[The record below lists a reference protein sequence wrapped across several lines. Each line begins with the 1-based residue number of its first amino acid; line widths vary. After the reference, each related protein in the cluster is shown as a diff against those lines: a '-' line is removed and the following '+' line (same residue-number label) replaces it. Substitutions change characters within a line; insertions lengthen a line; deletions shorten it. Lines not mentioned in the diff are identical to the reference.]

1 MSNHSTA
8 AQTDPVWGRGQGCAM
23 AAGTG
28 PCWGVAGGQRGCA
41 GTSIPQEVSLAL
53 VMAQT
58 TGEGHGRS

>member
-8 AQTDPVWGRGQGCAM
+8 AWTDPDWGRGRGCAM

-28 PCWGVAGGQRGCA
+28 PCWGVAGRRRGCKV
-41 GTSIPQEVSLAL
+41 TPIPQEVSLAL